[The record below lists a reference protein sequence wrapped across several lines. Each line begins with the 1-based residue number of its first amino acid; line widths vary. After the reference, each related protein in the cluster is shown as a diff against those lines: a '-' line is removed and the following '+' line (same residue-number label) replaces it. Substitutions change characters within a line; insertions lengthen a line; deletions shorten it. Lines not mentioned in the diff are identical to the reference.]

1 MFVVL
6 ILVVAVVVNVRVDD
20 DDEDVLLELDFVR
33 VVEDVDELVVED
45 CDEVVDDPIS
55 VGVLARFA

>member
-1 MFVVL
+1 M
-6 ILVVAVVVNVRVDD
+6 VVNVRVDD